1 MEKIRILNNSEVKKM
16 RKQIAMVILVALV
29 AASGSA
35 WATVILPGSETPLQ
49 TILNNITVGGTSSVN
64 VNNDQVAPDGRWMV
78 TGTGNA
84 SATMIIEIA
93 GYANINSF
101 GVYNGSNFATLFTGP
116 AVQGDRASLY
126 VFSNGDIG
134 VFQQFSGTYT
144 TYSGFLTGSDF
155 GFFMMS
161 NGNTWF
167 SEDARNSD
175 QSDHM
180 VSFQGKGDLVQLPGG
195 YTGSWSSSEY
205 ILGWEDLNLSG
216 SDRDYNDMVVMVE
229 SVQPIPVPEPGTMLL
244 LGSGLIGLASLGRKK
259 FRK

>member
-1 MEKIRILNNSEVKKM
+1 M
-16 RKQIAMVILVALV
+16 RKQMAMVVFMAFV

-93 GYANINSF
+93 GNAAINTF

-144 TYSGFLTGSDF
+144 TYSGFLTGNNF

-175 QSDHM
+175 QGDHM
-180 VSFQGKGDLVQLPGG
+180 VSFQGTGDMVQLPSG
-195 YTGSWSSSEY
+195 YSGSWTPNEY
-205 ILGWEDLNLSG
+205 ILAWEDLNLSG
-216 SDRDYNDMVVMVE
+216 SDRDYNDMVAMVE
-229 SVQPIPVPEPGTMLL
+229 SVQPVPEPGTMVL
-244 LGSGLIGLASLGRKK
+244 LGSGLVGLAAYGRKR